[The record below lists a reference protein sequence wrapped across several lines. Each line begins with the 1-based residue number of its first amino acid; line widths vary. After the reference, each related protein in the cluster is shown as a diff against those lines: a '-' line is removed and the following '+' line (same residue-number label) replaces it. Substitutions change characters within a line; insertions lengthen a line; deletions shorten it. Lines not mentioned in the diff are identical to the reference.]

1 MINIPG
7 DLDRYELVP
16 GVSEHRLSRIIRVVA
31 RVMSIIF
38 GATIFFVTQAIQ
50 DESSVSEM
58 GQVIIA
64 TSLGISIL
72 ILIGVNTA
80 RRRRRLLEAAAGYTT
95 MASGRQDLNQ
105 LDPVTGIVLRRAGSV
120 VTTTPKH
127 HVATVGKRS
136 GAVVNASSLD
146 RVVRF
151 VDDPPSVQK
160 KIAIWGLAIFAIALT
175 AVALSVLF
183 ASSQGPSAD
192 GLTFQQEGRIG
203 LAGFGMLVTLIAVGT
218 AISQR
223 AKLRAANLV
232 RPDAFVFLTQ
242 RTPEIIDALKSTG
255 ADRPRL
261 PRHFAVTLGPKGIEL
276 WGRGRTEVP
285 RYALPWN
292 DIEYVHPGRLAV
304 EFGNFSVTFSVTVQA
319 LHFFQTVDGRPIDL
333 PFTMFG
339 PRGMNQATTEDA
351 NKVLHACSRYTSI
364 A

>member
-1 MINIPG
+1 MIDIPW

-16 GVSEHRLSRIIRVVA
+16 GVSEHRLSRSIRVVA
-31 RVMSIIF
+31 RVLSIIF

-64 TSLGISIL
+64 TGLGVSLL
-72 ILIGVNTA
+72 ILIGVNIA
-80 RRRRRLLEAAAGYTT
+80 RGRRRLLEAAAGYTT
-95 MASGRQDLNQ
+95 MASGRQDLIQ

-120 VTTTPKH
+120 VPTTPKH

-183 ASSQGPSAD
+183 ASSKGPGAD

-203 LAGFGMLVTLIAVGT
+203 LAGFGMLVTLIAMGT
-218 AISQR
+218 ALSQR

-242 RTPEIIDALKSTG
+242 RTPEIIDALKAIG

-285 RYALPWN
+285 RYAAPWN

-319 LHFFQTVDGRPIDL
+319 LHFFQTVDGRRIDL

-339 PRGMNQATTEDA
+339 PRGMNRAATEDA
-351 NKVLHACSRYTSI
+351 NKVLNACSRYTSI